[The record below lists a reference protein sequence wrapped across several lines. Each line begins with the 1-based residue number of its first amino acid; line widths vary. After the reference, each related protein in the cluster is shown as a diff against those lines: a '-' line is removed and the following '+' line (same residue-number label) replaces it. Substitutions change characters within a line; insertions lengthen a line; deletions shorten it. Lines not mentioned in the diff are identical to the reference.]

1 MSIEPNQLQTH
12 DAQVSIENNEVA
24 VTTPEDSAVA
34 DAPIDQGGSPA
45 PRQSEEPRED
55 KPQPWQDDRR
65 KEIFARA
72 REKRLTEV
80 TDYNDDPNGAALNYG
95 AESDKN
101 ELGDLERQ
109 ALDQQQRH
117 LNSTYGQ
124 EPAQQQ
130 AQQPTPAAKKPLN
143 GLAPELLNTP
153 IPIKIDGQISEVP
166 LEELLRSYQ
175 IEKAT
180 DRRLAQLAEAKSLL
194 ANTNREIQ
202 RGGQPPAEYGSA
214 SEQDFDQNPADA
226 PLAGQHGNTS
236 QPPQDIAKLVEE
248 IQLGSPEVAAQAL
261 QRFVTSVA
269 ASQER
274 PAPVDPMSEF
284 DALQDRQSIRAVQNF
299 MEANPQIGTNPAIQ
313 FEATREIHRGMAEDL
328 INAGYTVED
337 LSQIAPDTKALS
349 ALHKKAR
356 IANMPGVRPV
366 DQLLAAGY
374 QAAVGNLR
382 GALMPSQPQQAAQ
395 QQKPQNPAVSLAN
408 RQERKDRLQN
418 QPAARRLSPGF
429 SSGQAQARSVDQAR
443 ADAVANMRKLR
454 GQPV

>member
-1 MSIEPNQLQTH
+1 MSTEQNQLQTH
-12 DAQVSIENNEVA
+12 NAQIAAENAEADFV
-24 VTTPEDSAVA
+24 TPEDRAVA
-34 DAPIDQGGSPA
+34 DVSLDQSGGDA
-45 PRQSEEPRED
+45 PRQPEETGEE
-55 KPQPWQDDRR
+55 KPQHWQDDKR

-95 AESDKN
+95 AETDKN

-117 LNSTYGQ
+117 MNGNYGQ
-124 EPAQQQ
+124 NAAPQQQQQ
-130 AQQPTPAAKKPLN
+130 APAKKPLN
-143 GLAPELLNTP
+143 GLSPDLLAAP
-153 IPIKIDGQISEVP
+153 IPVKVNGETFEVP
-166 LEELLRSYQ
+166 LEELVRSYQ

-180 DRRLAQLAEAKSLL
+180 NKRLAQLAEAKSLL
-194 ANTNREIQ
+194 ADTREIQ
-202 RGGQPPAEYGSA
+202 RGGVPPAEYGSA
-214 SEQDFDQNPADA
+214 SEQDSGQTYADT
-226 PLAGQHGNTS
+226 PLDGARGDTS
-236 QPPQDIAKLVEE
+236 QPPQDVAQLVEK
-248 IQLGSPEVAAQAL
+248 IQLGSTEEAAQAL

-284 DALQDRQSIRAVQNF
+284 DALQDRQSIRAVQSF

-313 FEATREIHRGMAEDL
+313 YEATREIHRGMAEDL
-328 INAGYTVED
+328 IAAGYTVDD
-337 LSQIAPDTKALS
+337 LAQVAPDKDALT

-356 IANMPGVRPV
+356 IANVPGVRSV
-366 DQLLAAGY
+366 DKLLAAGY
-374 QAAVGNLR
+374 QAAVSNLR
-382 GALMPSQPQQAAQ
+382 GLVAPSQQPKPNAQ
-395 QQKPQNPAVSLAN
+395 QQPQNPAANLAA

-429 SSGQAQARSVDQAR
+429 STGQAQTRSVDQSR

-454 GQPV
+454 GQPF